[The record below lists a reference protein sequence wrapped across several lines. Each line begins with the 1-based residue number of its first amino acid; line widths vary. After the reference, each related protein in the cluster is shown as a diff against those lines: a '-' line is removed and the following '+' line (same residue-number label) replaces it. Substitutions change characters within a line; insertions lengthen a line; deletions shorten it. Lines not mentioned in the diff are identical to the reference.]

1 MDATPNPAY
10 EDARSH
16 SIYSNGVGG
25 SAMNLNKKALGAAV
39 AVVLISTSA
48 FAVAPF
54 GNNTQRGSLLIFPR
68 IEVVPGISDTLI
80 TMINDFG
87 YGQPQLLKCYY
98 LAPGA
103 SYTDKKLVK
112 DFTKKP
118 TSNQPFFWWAST
130 GKTTGFGVTT
140 GTTVIPVKFS
150 PFPPTGGVGNPS
162 LTRSAGELKCWAING
177 DGLPIHFNHLSG
189 TASIVNISGQAAE
202 YNAWAF
208 EALEGGRSTTNTGKA
223 LTIPADPDLALG
235 SAELALDGKMY
246 DSCPVQLLGSYF
258 PGGANRTQ
266 ITIVG
271 CNQDLRQDRAIFETK
286 LNYTFWDADENAVT
300 GWYECADS
308 WYERF
313 LSQID
318 GSSIDTPIAY
328 FRVYG
333 APSNVCTGTTQN
345 AGLLGIKLE
354 WNVVNGSIMDI
365 RERTRGTNLIG
376 RGEYT
381 GGWIKYDTGGV
392 SPPVPPPN

>member
-1 MDATPNPAY
+1 
-10 EDARSH
+10 
-16 SIYSNGVGG
+16 
-25 SAMNLNKKALGAAV
+25 MNLNKKALGAAV
-39 AVVLISTSA
+39 AVALISTSA
-48 FAVAPF
+48 VAVAPF

-68 IEVVPGISDTLI
+68 IEVTAFSDTLI

-87 YGQPQLLKCYY
+87 YGQPLDLKCYY
-98 LAPGA
+98 LAPGD
-103 SYTDKKLVK
+103 SYSSKKYVK

-130 GKTTGFGVTT
+130 GKTVGFGAT
-140 GTTVIPVKFS
+140 GGTRVIPVGFS
-150 PFPPTGGVGNPS
+150 PFPPLGGGTGTVAK
-162 LTRSAGELKCWAING
+162 TAGEMKCWAVNG

-189 TASIVNISGQAAE
+189 TATIVYSGGQAAE

-208 EALEGGRSTTNTGKA
+208 EAVEGGRTTTNTGNT
-223 LTIPADPDLALG
+223 LTQPADPTLLLG

-266 ITIVG
+266 ITIAG
-271 CNQDLRQDRAIFETK
+271 CNQDLRQDRQIFETK

-308 WYERF
+308 WYERA
-313 LSQID
+313 LTGVNGID
-318 GSSIDTPIAY
+318 GANMDSPIAY

-345 AGLLGIKLE
+345 AGLLGVKLE
-354 WNVVNGSIMDI
+354 WSAPVAGSIAQQPQ
-365 RERTRGTNLIG
+365 RLRGSNLIG

-381 GGWIKYDTGGV
+381 GGWIKYDTGWV